1 MFDMFIHN
9 NYYFYSHINQL
20 EYVFQK
26 YIYNKQN
33 HVFFLIKTVLVL
45 LLLTLVF
52 AFYFYFHII
61 IFIMEKT
68 NKPLNEEKKNHI
80 LAICYALYR
89 SILICGNTINS
100 NSIQYSFPTNIQI
113 SLHGALS
120 L

>member
-1 MFDMFIHN
+1 MFFKKI
-9 NYYFYSHINQL
+9 YIINKIK
-20 EYVFQK
+20 F
-26 YIYNKQN
+26 
-33 HVFFLIKTVLVL
+33 FFLIKTILVL

-89 SILICGNTINS
+89 SISICGNTINS
-100 NSIQYSFPTNIQI
+100 NNIQYSFPTNIQI